1 VKVRQD
7 GWCKF
12 PYYLRS
18 PPPDEANAN
27 PPQDLNLKK
36 SWHPHLLKNQERVW
50 QEEKKALEERKRI
63 DQWRKEREEER
74 QLQELRQ
81 LQAAAGGKQAVDRVD
96 FLYSGPSQ
104 GMDRTTEEME
114 GYLLGKRRIDSLLK
128 GGDMDVLKKDA
139 GVGVGAGPAAGP
151 DVAAGLTGIA
161 NVKDIASKVRE
172 DPLLAI
178 KRQEQA
184 AYEAFMKDPAR
195 RRQLKEAVGGR
206 SGDKDKKRE
215 RDRGDGR
222 HRSKHDDEKRSRDD
236 RHRRGDDERRS
247 RDDRHKRGS
256 DRHRRDENRS
266 RRDDDG
272 ERISR
277 RDRDRDRDRRH
288 HYRRRRT
295 SLSGDRSLSRSR
307 SPPPRRHSP
316 RRPSSPHRRVSYLP
330 PDRRSPPSCH
340 RDPEPTR
347 PLADDPGALRAQRL
361 AIAEMVANA
370 SQMNADR
377 AKRLAE
383 LAITEKAD
391 LEAEENARMR
401 SSKLGGKGEFL
412 SAVNR
417 KVGDLDLGE
426 RVRRGRQTLVAERE
440 D

>member
-1 VKVRQD
+1 
-7 GWCKF
+7 
-12 PYYLRS
+12 
-18 PPPDEANAN
+18 
-27 PPQDLNLKK
+27 
-36 SWHPHLLKNQERVW
+36 
-50 QEEKKALEERKRI
+50 
-63 DQWRKEREEER
+63 
-74 QLQELRQ
+74 
-81 LQAAAGGKQAVDRVD
+81 
-96 FLYSGPSQ
+96 LYSGPSQ

-151 DVAAGLTGIA
+151 GVAAGLTGVA

-195 RRQLKEAVGGR
+195 RRQLKEAVGGK

-215 RDRGDGR
+215 KDRGDGR
-222 HRSKHDDEKRSRDD
+222 HRSRHGDEKRSRDD
-236 RHRRGDDERRS
+236 RHRRDDERRS
-247 RDDRHKRGS
+247 RDDRHRRDDDDRRSHDDRHKRGS
-256 DRHRRDENRS
+256 DRYRRDDNRS
-266 RRDDDG
+266 RRDDDS
-272 ERISR
+272 ERIGR

-288 HYRRRRT
+288 HHRRRRT

-316 RRPSSPHRRVSYLP
+316 RRPSSPHRRVSYP
-330 PDRRSPPSCH
+330 TNHRSPPACH
-340 RDPEPTR
+340 RDLESTR
-347 PLADDPGALRAQRL
+347 PPADDPNADRAQKL

-377 AKRLAE
+377 VKRLAE
-383 LAITEKAD
+383 LAITEKAE
-391 LEAEENARMR
+391 LEAEEKARMR

-412 SAVNR
+412 TGVNR